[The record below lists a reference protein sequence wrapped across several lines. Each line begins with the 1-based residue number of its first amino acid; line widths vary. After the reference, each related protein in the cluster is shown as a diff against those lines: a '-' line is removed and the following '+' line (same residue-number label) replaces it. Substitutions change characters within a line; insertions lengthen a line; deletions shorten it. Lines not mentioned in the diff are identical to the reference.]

1 MTPQPDHD
9 APDHLAERLREARD
23 VANFSH
29 GRQADL
35 TAPSAPGAPG
45 GQVVE
50 RVTELKGDAHL
61 GGRKVKDRFVRTGG
75 APPTPTPPTAAKPQ
89 KLDPYL
95 EARLNEIQDQAPRF
109 KSVKPQLADEAVD
122 TYRELRRQLGGQ

>member
-29 GRQADL
+29 GRADG
-35 TAPSAPGAPG
+35 TGALQPPNASG

-61 GGRKVKDRFVRTGG
+61 GGRKVKDRFVRSG
-75 APPTPTPPTAAKPQ
+75 ATQSLPAQPTAAKPQ

-95 EARLNEIQDQAPRF
+95 EARLKEIQDQAPRF
-109 KSVKPQLADEAVD
+109 KSVKPQLAEEAVD

>member
-29 GRQADL
+29 GRPGEP
-35 TAPSAPGAPG
+35 TAPHAPGAPG

-75 APPTPTPPTAAKPQ
+75 SQPPASPQAGPRPQ

-95 EARLNEIQDQAPRF
+95 EARLKEIQDQAPRF

>member
-29 GRQADL
+29 AQ
-35 TAPSAPGAPG
+35 PGGQVAPG
-45 GQVVE
+45 GTGALGGHVVE

-75 APPTPTPPTAAKPQ
+75 AQPPAAPQASAKPQ

-95 EARLNEIQDQAPRF
+95 EARLKEIQDQAPRF